1 MARPWPF
8 AHHPGLAAVAPAP
21 VFFALQ
27 KKQGLVHGASG
38 PLLMPR
44 PCSTARALPPA
55 AARPALTTV
64 ALQENVMLITSLCA
78 SRSGWLPA
86 SPNSKVY
93 CIPHKPP
100 AYGGG
105 LWGFRTAPY
114 SPPLFFCFAKKP
126 GAGSWTSGHSHPGGN
141 SPPHPE
147 AHPTFSYG
155 KSEGEL
161 LTARPAAPA

>member
-1 MARPWPF
+1 MPHTWPLDAHSACCGTPIGQRGRAPPWPLARP
-8 AHHPGLAAVAPAP
+8 
-21 VFFALQ
+21 
-27 KKQGLVHGASG
+27 G
-38 PLLMPR
+38 PRKRPR
-44 PCSTARALPPA
+44 PCKRIC
-55 AARPALTTV
+55 V
-64 ALQENVMLITSLCA
+64 ILITSLCA

-147 AHPTFSYG
+147 AHLTFSYG

-161 LTARPAAPA
+161 LTARPTAPA